1 MLSKRPKREDS
12 RMKNLIEEAEIEP
25 KMIKHLEI
33 RKNLQSGAIGTTV
46 KILVKRISQIDQRER
61 RDLVGMNNQE
71 EMSHQEEMNHQEE
84 TKLQKEMN
92 TQEEMNLLEEK
103 RMIIKEEMMRVFQT
117 LDTKR
122 EIERMSE

>member
-33 RKNLQSGAIGTTV
+33 RKNLQRGAIGTTV

-71 EMSHQEEMNHQEE
+71 EMSHQEETN
-84 TKLQKEMN
+84 LQKEMN
-92 TQEEMNLLEEK
+92 IQEEMNLQEEK

-122 EIERMSE
+122 ETERMSE